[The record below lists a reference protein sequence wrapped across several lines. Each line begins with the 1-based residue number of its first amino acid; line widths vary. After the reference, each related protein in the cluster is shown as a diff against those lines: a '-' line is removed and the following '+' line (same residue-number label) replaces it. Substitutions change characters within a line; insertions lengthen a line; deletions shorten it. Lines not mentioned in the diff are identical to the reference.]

1 MAFDSLLDETIPVK
15 TTNNFYIRIGP
26 GEVKTL
32 NGIVRKAGDVHT
44 AVTEHFDNS
53 LSGDLT
59 ICPRVVSLK
68 TPGTTSRIPVRVC
81 NLSARTIEI
90 PPRSLLC
97 SLSKVSVVDS
107 WTPDL
112 SQKQEEK
119 STKMP
124 EKLDVQID
132 ENNLTSEELSKAK
145 SLLNKWSD
153 IFSTGPTDLG
163 RTDLVQH
170 EIKLTDSTPFKEPYR
185 RIPPSMYEEV
195 RVHLKEML
203 DAGTIRP
210 SQSPYSSNVL
220 VRKKDG
226 GLRFC
231 IDFRKLN
238 NRTVRDA
245 YTLPRIDDTIDTLL
259 GAKYFSKLDLRSGY
273 WQVEIKE
280 EDRQATAFTV
290 RKYGFL

>member
-1 MAFDSLLDETIPVK
+1 M
-15 TTNNFYIRIGP
+15 
-26 GEVKTL
+26 
-32 NGIVRKAGDVHT
+32 
-44 AVTEHFDNS
+44 
-53 LSGDLT
+53 
-59 ICPRVVSLK
+59 
-68 TPGTTSRIPVRVC
+68 
-81 NLSARTIEI
+81 SARTIEI

-153 IFSTGPTDLG
+153 IFSTVPTDLG
-163 RTDLVQH
+163 KTDLVQH

-195 RVHLKEML
+195 RVHLK
-203 DAGTIRP
+203 
-210 SQSPYSSNVL
+210 
-220 VRKKDG
+220 
-226 GLRFC
+226 
-231 IDFRKLN
+231 
-238 NRTVRDA
+238 
-245 YTLPRIDDTIDTLL
+245 
-259 GAKYFSKLDLRSGY
+259 
-273 WQVEIKE
+273 
-280 EDRQATAFTV
+280 
-290 RKYGFL
+290 